1 MTKWYTSN
9 LSHLIQCGTYRGV
22 HIVWAETRGN
32 PFHGVRVG
40 EFATRGEAVALM
52 VALILGEAILK
63 QVIENTVTFLAP
75 VIPPGYGLNPPRWR

>member
-9 LSHLIQCGTYRGV
+9 LSHLVQYCEYRGN
-22 HIVWAETRGN
+22 HIVWAESRGN
-32 PFHGVRVG
+32 QCYADRVG

-63 QVIENTVTFLAP
+63 QVIRNNERVWTP
-75 VIPPGYGLNPPRWR
+75 VIPPGYGRNPTLWR